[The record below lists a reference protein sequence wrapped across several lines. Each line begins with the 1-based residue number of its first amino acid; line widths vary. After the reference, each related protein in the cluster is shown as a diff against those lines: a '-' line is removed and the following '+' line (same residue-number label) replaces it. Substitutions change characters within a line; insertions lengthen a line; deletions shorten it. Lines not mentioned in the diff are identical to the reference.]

1 MSFQKNPK
9 GAVYQNVIVYDCL
22 QLIEELGL
30 KVLGDDY
37 DKCFSGHC
45 LTCNAPPRGTSKGG
59 PGPHIN
65 VSYVSGAAANAG
77 GKGNDGG
84 LKLAAQQSSLDHPD
98 QSLKS
103 QSLAAVDSATGG
115 IMEFG
120 ATLTLGVDRGLVYM
134 FGFIF
139 CQGFL

>member
-1 MSFQKNPK
+1 M
-9 GAVYQNVIVYDCL
+9 VCDCL

-59 PGPHIN
+59 PGRHIN

-84 LKLAAQQSSLDHPD
+84 LKLAAQQSSLDLEE
-98 QSLKS
+98 LKS
-103 QSLAAVDSATGG
+103 QSQTAVDSAAGG

-120 ATLTLGVDRGLVYM
+120 ATLTLGVDRGLILDS
-134 FGFIF
+134 F
-139 CQGFL
+139 